1 MLLAQEGWCFIVP
14 VDLSTRVANLRLKN
28 PIVVASGV
36 LGVSLGLMRRAEE
49 AGAAA
54 ITLKT
59 VTLEAREGYI
69 NPVVYDLG
77 YGVVNSMGLPNPGAR
92 EMGLLV
98 KEAKR
103 LIKVPLIASI
113 GASSP
118 EEAEK
123 IAENLTLA
131 DALEVNASCPHVKGL
146 GAELMSDPEALAG
159 VTAALKSFGL
169 PVFVKLS
176 AHGDWLKVASRALD
190 AGADGFVAI
199 NTLKAMVI
207 DVRAKCPVLGG
218 IYGGLSGSA
227 IHPVAVRVVYELHR
241 EFPGVP
247 LVGVGGVET
256 WLQAVELLLAGAS
269 AVGIATVLRR
279 GFQVISE
286 IVEGIRDY
294 LAREGFT
301 SVSEIIGLAHRC

>member
-1 MLLAQEGWCFIVP
+1 MGYVN
-14 VDLSTRVANLRLKN
+14 LSVKVAGLQLKN
-28 PIVVASGV
+28 PIIVASGV

-59 VTLEAREGYI
+59 TTLEAREGYP
-69 NPVVYDLG
+69 NPVLYDLG
-77 YGVVNSMGLPNPGAR
+77 YGVVNSMGLPNPGAE
-92 EMGLLV
+92 EMGFLI

-103 LIKVPLIASI
+103 VIEVPLIASI

-118 EEAEK
+118 KEAEK
-123 IAENLTLA
+123 IAENLSSA
-131 DALEVNASCPHVKGL
+131 DAFEVNASCPHVKGL
-146 GAELMSDPEALAG
+146 GAELMADPEA
-159 VTAALKSFGL
+159 VAAITNVLKNFRL

-176 AHGDWLKVASRALD
+176 AHGDWLKVASKALG

-199 NTLKAMVI
+199 NTLKAMLI

-218 IYGGLSGSA
+218 VYGGLSGLA
-227 IHPVAVRVVYELHR
+227 IHPVAVRVIYELHR
-241 EFPGVP
+241 EFPDVP

-269 AVGIATVLRR
+269 AVGVATALRK
-279 GFQVISE
+279 GFVVISE

-294 LAREGFT
+294 LAGEGFT
-301 SVSEIIGLAHRC
+301 SVDEIIGLAHRC